1 MCTHALLSGNGLENI
16 ENSTLDKVVVTD
28 TIPLK
33 RGSSKIEVLSISE
46 LVADVI
52 ESVVDHTSI
61 APHFE
66 IGNI

>member
-1 MCTHALLSGNGLENI
+1 MRCVHTPSSPA
-16 ENSTLDKVVVTD
+16 TVVVTD